1 MSMDRGG
8 QGSWGGCTLF
18 CPWIRAVSVP
28 YFGRG
33 SGEVDH
39 REQTT
44 LLTLVWS
51 RSTHLALYCL
61 YYMYRV
67 FWLAEKG
74 SIWTKRDIQ
83 NNILAGMKNNS
94 KFCISAWRRWE
105 VGGAKKKVQNFYYF
119 FVCLGLKH
127 ADLVGLKKIEIN
139 FWADPWW

>member
-83 NNILAGMKNNS
+83 NKILAGMKTVDFS
-94 KFCISAWRRWE
+94 FILAWRRWE
-105 VGGAKKKVQNFYYF
+105 VGGAKKKFKTSITFLFVLVWNVQKHFFAAINYF
-119 FVCLGLKH
+119 FEKH
-127 ADLVGLKKIEIN
+127 FFFN
-139 FWADPWW
+139 